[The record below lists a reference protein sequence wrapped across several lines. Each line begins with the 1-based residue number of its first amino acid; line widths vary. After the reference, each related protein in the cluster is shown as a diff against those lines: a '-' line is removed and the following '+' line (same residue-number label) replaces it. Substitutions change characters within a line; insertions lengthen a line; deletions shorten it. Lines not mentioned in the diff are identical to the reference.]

1 MIRNDVGVSYYLQPV
16 ESDDQATSLVQY
28 LNRHGQSAF
37 KSQPDE
43 VQVVMQCASKG
54 EAAEKSARTYMI
66 IECWRLFWEHSDA
79 GVFDLPIYLKD

>member
-1 MIRNDVGVSYYLQPV
+1 MIRNDVGVSYFLQPV
-16 ESDDQATSLVQY
+16 ASEDQAISLVQY

-43 VQVVMQCASKG
+43 VQVAMECSSK
-54 EAAEKSARTYMI
+54 EDAAAQSALTFTL

-79 GVFDLPIYLKD
+79 GVFELPVYVKD